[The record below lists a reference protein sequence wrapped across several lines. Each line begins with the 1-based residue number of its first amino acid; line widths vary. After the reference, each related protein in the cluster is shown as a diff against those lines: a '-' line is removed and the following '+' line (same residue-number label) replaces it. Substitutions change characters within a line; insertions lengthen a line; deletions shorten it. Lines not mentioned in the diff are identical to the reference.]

1 MGGGGGGVDQQK
13 AALKLLNTP
22 TIASNCVALH
32 LYYICVTSVL
42 HLCHISTSYSMLKL
56 LITPTIANN
65 CVCKYVAPHL
75 Y

>member
-1 MGGGGGGVDQQK
+1 MGGDGGVDQQK

-22 TIASNCVALH
+22 TIARTAWR
-32 LYYICVTSVL
+32 YICTTFVL

-56 LITPTIANN
+56 LNTPTIANN

>member
-22 TIASNCVALH
+22 TIARTAWR
-32 LYYICVTSVL
+32 YICTTFVL
-42 HLCHISTSYSMLKL
+42 HLCHISTSYSMLKWQN
-56 LITPTIANN
+56 TPTIASN
-65 CVCKYVAPHL
+65 YVVPHL

>member
-32 LYYICVTSVL
+32 LYYICITFVSHFHIIFNAKIAKYTHHCQQLCVQVCGATFVL
-42 HLCHISTSYSMLKL
+42 GL
-56 LITPTIANN
+56 
-65 CVCKYVAPHL
+65 
-75 Y
+75 